1 MNYFMNEKV
10 ISLCFISKRLAVT
23 SGDWRWVRSGCL
35 SIFSCSRPKTSD
47 GISFCIN
54 AVGARKKVKS
64 SDLTLKECSSV
75 GEEGRDEL
83 EPEEG
88 EELQTGVL
96 EKERELETSETE
108 EGEEEEFLSQIEEE
122 WEE

>member
-23 SGDWRWVRSGCL
+23 SGDWRL